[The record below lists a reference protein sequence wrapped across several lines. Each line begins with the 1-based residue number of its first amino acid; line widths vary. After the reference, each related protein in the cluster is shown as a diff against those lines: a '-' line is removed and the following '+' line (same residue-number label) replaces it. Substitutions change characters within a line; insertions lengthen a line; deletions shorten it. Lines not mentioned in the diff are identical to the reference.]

1 MGELSPGQR
10 TATTAKILMTAGI
23 LFVLEAIWR
32 GSLVRTLLAG
42 ALLAGGG
49 ALLAF
54 ARRTD

>member
-1 MGELSPGQR
+1 MGDLTPGQR

-23 LFVLEAIWR
+23 LFALEAVWR
-32 GSLVRTLLAG
+32 GSLLRTLLAA
-42 ALLAGGG
+42 ALLGGGG